1 MGLIPSKLGELNKP
15 IVLDLS
21 YNALVGKIPSIPSR
35 LPFEN
40 LDVSYNNLYGMLPP
54 GLLVV
59 IDAKG
64 NLDLCD
70 MASNYET
77 HNQQTSRKLNEVMV
91 LLVVGTFVATMIIL
105 IVGSC
110 YFYRR
115 YKIFNEQRKGLL

>member
-1 MGLIPSKLGELNKP
+1 
-15 IVLDLS
+15 LDLS